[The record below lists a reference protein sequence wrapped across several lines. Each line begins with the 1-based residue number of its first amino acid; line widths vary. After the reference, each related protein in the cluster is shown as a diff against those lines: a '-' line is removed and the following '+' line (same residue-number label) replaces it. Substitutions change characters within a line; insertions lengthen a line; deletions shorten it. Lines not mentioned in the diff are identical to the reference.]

1 MIGYGE
7 NKGIVPMAAE
17 EIFKRITE
25 NDDKDKEF

>member
-7 NKGIVPMAAE
+7 NKGIVPMEAE
-17 EIFKRITE
+17 EIFKRIAA